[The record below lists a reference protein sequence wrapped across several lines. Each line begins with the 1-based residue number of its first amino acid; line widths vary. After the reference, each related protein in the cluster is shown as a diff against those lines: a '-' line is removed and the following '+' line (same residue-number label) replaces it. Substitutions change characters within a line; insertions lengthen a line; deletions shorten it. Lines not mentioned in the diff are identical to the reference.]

1 MGPNLGKGGGG
12 YPSGIQSVRVPEGGV
27 MSRIVAALVFLA
39 AVEGL
44 SANGGAMLLGSV

>member
-1 MGPNLGKGGGG
+1 
-12 YPSGIQSVRVPEGGV
+12 

-44 SANGGAMLLGSV
+44 SANGGEMFPGIHPASGIMATK